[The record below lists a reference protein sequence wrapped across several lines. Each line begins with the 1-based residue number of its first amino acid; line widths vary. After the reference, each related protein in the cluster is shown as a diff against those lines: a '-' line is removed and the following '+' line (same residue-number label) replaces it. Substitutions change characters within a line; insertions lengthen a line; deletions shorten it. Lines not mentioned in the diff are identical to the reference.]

1 MSVIFGSLLAIVSF
15 VFLISI
21 VVVIHELGHYW
32 AGRWCGVHAEAF
44 SMGFGPTM
52 FSWRDKNGT
61 VWRIAALPIGGYVK
75 FLGDAGAA
83 SEPDSEKLKELRERM
98 GNASEKCYHFKPIW
112 QRAFITAAGP
122 IANFMLAIFI
132 FAVMALSFGDRFN
145 EPVVGSISTGTPAET
160 AGFEIYDRIV
170 SINGM
175 RIRDF
180 SDIAR
185 EAVWRPGEELNFQV
199 QRGDEIIT
207 IRAAAELVT
216 VQDRFGG
223 ERQFAQVGLGSSSIP
238 MIGRIEPG
246 GAAEMAGFMSRDVV
260 LSVDGQ
266 PVRVFQDIERAVEA
280 RSGETLTYVV
290 RRGEDELS
298 LRAALP
304 FRDRETLMQGQGQGM
319 IGSITMASAGA
330 METYQ
335 SYNPVTALIR
345 GADRTWG
352 VVYMTARYVSYVVTL
367 RSPPTMLNGPLG
379 IAETAGQMAQTSIE
393 QGRSAAES
401 AFLWLVNM
409 ILLAAFLS
417 VGLGLV
423 NLLPIPI
430 LDGGHLVYYAYE
442 AVARRPLSMKAQQLG
457 FQLGLALVLGM
468 MLLATWND
476 INYKLSQWF

>member
-52 FSWRDKNGT
+52 FSWRDKRGT

-83 SEPDSEKLKELRERM
+83 SEPDAEKLAELRERM
-98 GNASEKCYHFKPIW
+98 GDASDKCYHFKPIW

-122 IANFMLAIFI
+122 IANFILAIFI
-132 FAVMALSFGDRFN
+132 FAFLAQVYGERYL
-145 EPVVGSISTGTPAET
+145 EPVVGSVVEGSPAAE
-160 AGFEIYDRIV
+160 AGFMPGDRITAIGNKPVDRFRDIPTEV
-170 SINGM
+170 S
-175 RIRDF
+175 
-180 SDIAR
+180 
-185 EAVWRPGEELNFQV
+185 WRPGEELRFAIE
-199 QRGDEIIT
+199 RDGETLFID
-207 IRAAAELVT
+207 AASRLTEVE
-216 VQDRFGG
+216 DRFGG
-223 ERQFAQVGLGSSSIP
+223 TREIAQLGLGSSP
-238 MIGRIEPG
+238 GAQIG
-246 GAAEMAGFMSRDVV
+246 
-260 LSVDGQ
+260 
-266 PVRVFQDIERAVEA
+266 ER
-280 RSGETLTYVV
+280 
-290 RRGEDELS
+290 
-298 LRAALP
+298 
-304 FRDRETLMQGQGQGM
+304 
-319 IGSITMASAGA
+319 
-330 METYQ
+330 
-335 SYNPVTALIR
+335 SYNPVTAIGY
-345 GADRTWG
+345 GANQTWT
-352 VVYMTARYVSYVVTL
+352 VVNMTSRYVFYVVTL
-367 RSPPTMLNGPLG
+367 RAPPTMLNGPLG
-379 IAETAGQMAQTSIE
+379 IAEVAGQTAQVSVDA
-393 QGRSAAES
+393 GRNPAES
-401 AFLWLVNM
+401 FYFWLRNM
-409 ILLAAFLS
+409 INLAAFLS